1 MGPYHRGLQRLV
13 QDLNGLYRTQPA
25 LYQVDFSSEGFQWMD
40 CDDSDAS
47 VVSFVRRARDPQD
60 FLLFV
65 CNFTPVVRGGYRVG
79 VPRGGFYHERLNTDG
94 AIYGGSNVG
103 NAGNV
108 LAEPIPTH
116 GQPYSLRLDLPPLA
130 TLVLRPDGV
139 W

>member
-1 MGPYHRGLQRLV
+1 M
-13 QDLNGLYRTQPA
+13 
-25 LYQVDFSSEGFQWMD
+25 
-40 CDDSDAS
+40 
-47 VVSFVRRARDPQD
+47 VRS
-60 FLLFV
+60 
-65 CNFTPVVRGGYRVG
+65 GYRVG
-79 VPRGGFYHERLNTDG
+79 VPRGGFYHERINTDG